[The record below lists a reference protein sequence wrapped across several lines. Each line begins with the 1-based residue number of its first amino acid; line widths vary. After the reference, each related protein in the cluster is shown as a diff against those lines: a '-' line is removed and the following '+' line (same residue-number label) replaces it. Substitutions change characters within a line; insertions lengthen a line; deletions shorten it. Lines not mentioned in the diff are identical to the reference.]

1 MCGNRDKPQLCCEWY
16 PMNIEAIYL
25 LPLEML
31 NYLCTYLTWIDV
43 VILEVAIPNLRV
55 EQCGIHYDFK
65 LMKLKQLIRHFKKL
79 KRKQNKYLERFK
91 FSMYMHHLIPNFR
104 LQSHMLKA
112 ISVIRKLNHHL
123 YLIKKVQEELQLK
136 ILVEQDINVFC
147 SFCDTRFLDVDAL
160 ETHIQIIFPKCKTIN
175 IEELHHFL

>member
-1 MCGNRDKPQLCCEWY
+1 
-16 PMNIEAIYL
+16 MNIEAIYL

-55 EQCGIHYDFK
+55 QQCGIRYDFK

-112 ISVIRKLNHHL
+112 ISVMIRKLNHHL
-123 YLIKKVQEELQLK
+123 YLIKKVQKELQLK

-160 ETHIQIIFPKCKTIN
+160 ETHIQIIVSKCKTIN